1 MHTYYV
7 NEFAHNQWQDRQQP
21 ENEPNKLH
29 KQFRGDQARHI
40 TIQYTLYRIYQTD
53 HKNLKQYIQRVNRT
67 ELLVCE
73 QGPQS
78 MDLNFQDVM
87 TSPSE
92 INLDVS
98 VQKLEVM
105 PKVYKIN
112 LKQKN

>member
-1 MHTYYV
+1 
-7 NEFAHNQWQDRQQP
+7 
-21 ENEPNKLH
+21 
-29 KQFRGDQARHI
+29 
-40 TIQYTLYRIYQTD
+40 
-53 HKNLKQYIQRVNRT
+53 
-67 ELLVCE
+67 
-73 QGPQS
+73 